1 MAYVSD
7 FASRPLA
14 SLCIRVSNGGKNW
27 IAETIG
33 AAFAQDY
40 SPMEIVIYDDCS
52 TDGSAAEVQSIIDLY
67 RQRNGKHHVVFVQG
81 EISLGNAKAAEKVF
95 SIANG
100 ELLIQND
107 QDDISLPNRVS
118 RIMEAWLEA
127 GKQPKIIHCSG
138 WCFKRVGGKRTLMQQ
153 HDALHPLGAA
163 CAYSSDV
170 FRAFPPISVQDT
182 YEDGPWAFRALL
194 LGPELILKD
203 RLVLYRVESGASSS
217 MSVIAR
223 TKTINRSIN
232 GWRQSLMDLDK
243 YPHLIPSDKSN
254 KYKKFIHGAIAS
266 WARERDFISGTSFS
280 IRWRNR
286 PDYMQRWR
294 DGKRMFTSIFTGH
307 PGLSLVVIKDMAHLL
322 PLSIGIPIADCIS
335 RFLSWHTYR

>member
-223 TKTINRSIN
+223 TKTILTVALMGGGKALWTLTNTPTLYRPTNPTNIRSSSMAPSHP
-232 GWRQSLMDLDK
+232 GHGSVTLSQE
-243 YPHLIPSDKSN
+243 HLLV
-254 KYKKFIHGAIAS
+254 YAGAIA
-266 WARERDFISGTSFS
+266 RTTCKGGVMG
-280 IRWRNR
+280 N
-286 PDYMQRWR
+286 
-294 DGKRMFTSIFTGH
+294 GC
-307 PGLSLVVIKDMAHLL
+307 SLV
-322 PLSIGIPIADCIS
+322 SS
-335 RFLSWHTYR
+335 RATPGYL